1 MSFTTS
7 SSSVTLPVG
16 EDVQQDGTCTPE
28 PQNGCSELS
37 LTAPARAYL
46 SSRNSSSNTL
56 VVTDT
61 TYTRH
66 RASPSSSSSTDV
78 DLDDDDD
85 EEEDNELAVPSKRG
99 TRAYRYLRWNFGSVY
114 RRVFTLAFLGNI
126 AALALVVVRSLIGG
140 PSSSSSR
147 LTPGT
152 CATAVSS
159 NILAALFIRNEHT
172 VNALFRALALLPA
185 SRTPLAVRRAFAKIY
200 SYGGIHS
207 GCGVASLFWF
217 VTFLVVLTRDTPAN
231 PGAIRAYILLDSYL
245 ICALLA
251 AIIGFAHPRARVLL
265 HNWFEGTHRF
275 LGWSVILLFW
285 ALVMM
290 LAEDGRR
297 SSSSSSS
304 SSSSGGGDS
313 AAEVPYA
320 AQLVATPSF
329 WMLIATT
336 LLVAYPWT
344 RLRLRDVEAEA
355 MSDHVVKL
363 NFNYADVHYGQAVRL
378 TDAPLRE
385 THAFAVIPNPA
396 APSSSTAANND
407 DDVEKALSREGGGG
421 GGGGGALSN
430 AGKKGFSVLVSN
442 AGDWTAKIIKDP
454 PKKIWTRGVPQ
465 YGVLRVAGLFE
476 PCIVMATG
484 SGIGP
489 CLSLF
494 VQRPEHPVRI
504 VWSAQRPAET
514 YGQAVI
520 DALYRADPGAVIID
534 TQKTGRPDLVAVA
547 YRIWDGSR
555 RRALGLAQDDETK
568 AKTTTTMT
576 TNTMQTTMT
585 TTTTTTTR
593 SGRRTGPCEAVVIIS
608 NQKVT
613 RKVVYGLESRGIPAY
628 GAIFDS

>member
-1 MSFTTS
+1 MSFRT

-16 EDVQQDGTCTPE
+16 EDVEQDHTSMTRGNEHTSGHNVTP
-28 PQNGCSELS
+28 
-37 LTAPARAYL
+37 PARAFLL
-46 SSRNSSSNTL
+46 SQNSSSRTL
-56 VVTDT
+56 VARESTNQSHET
-61 TYTRH
+61 SWTI
-66 RASPSSSSSTDV
+66 ASSTDV
-78 DLDDDDD
+78 DDD
-85 EEEDNELAVPSKRG
+85 EDDEDGVVVPSKKG
-99 TRAYRYLRWNFGSVY
+99 TRTYRYLRWNFGSVY
-114 RRVFTLAFLGNI
+114 RRIFTLAFIGNM
-126 AALALVVVRSLIGG
+126 AALVLVVVRSLLGG
-140 PSSSSSR
+140 PSSR

-152 CATAVSS
+152 CATAVSA
-159 NILAALFIRNEHT
+159 NLLAALFIRNEHT
-172 VNALFRALALLPA
+172 VNAMFKVFVLFPA
-185 SRTPLAVRRAFAKIY
+185 ARTPLAIRRALAKVY

-207 GCGVASLFWF
+207 GCGVASFFWF
-217 VTFLVVLTRDTPAN
+217 VAFLVVITGDFAN
-231 PGAIRAYILLDSYL
+231 PNAVRAYILLDSYL

-290 LAEDGRR
+290 LAED
-297 SSSSSSS
+297 SSSN
-304 SSSSGGGDS
+304 S
-313 AAEVPYA
+313 AAAVPYA
-320 AQLVATPSF
+320 AALVATPSF
-329 WMLIATT
+329 WMLIAIT

-363 NFNYADVHYGQAVRL
+363 NFDYADVHYGQAVRL

-396 APSSSTAANND
+396 APRTA
-407 DDVEKALSREGGGG
+407 DDVEKARQG
-421 GGGGGALSN
+421 LSN

-442 AGDWTAKIIKDP
+442 AGDWTDKIIRNP
-454 PKKIWTRGVPQ
+454 PKKMWTRGVPQ
-465 YGVLRVAGLFE
+465 YGVLRVASLFE
-476 PCIVMATG
+476 PCIVVATG

-494 VQRPEHPVRI
+494 VQKPDHPVRI
-504 VWSAQRPAET
+504 VWSTQRPAET

-520 DALYRADPGAVIID
+520 DTLYRADPDAVIID
-534 TQKTGRPDLVAVA
+534 TKKTGRPDLVAIT
-547 YRIWDGSR
+547 YRIWETSR
-555 RRALGLAQDDETK
+555 RRALGLAQNEGGVAAAAAAV
-568 AKTTTTMT
+568 AK
-576 TNTMQTTMT
+576 N
-585 TTTTTTTR
+585 
-593 SGRRTGPCEAVVIIS
+593 TGPCEAVVIIS

>member
-1 MSFTTS
+1 MSFTT

-16 EDVQQDGTCTPE
+16 EGLEQDHTRMTGGNEHSPGHSVTP
-28 PQNGCSELS
+28 
-37 LTAPARAYL
+37 PARAFLL
-46 SSRNSSSNTL
+46 SHNSSSRTL
-56 VVTDT
+56 VVPET
-61 TYTRH
+61 TN
-66 RASPSSSSSTDV
+66 PSDETSWATASSTVVGDENE
-78 DLDDDDD
+78 DD
-85 EEEDNELAVPSKRG
+85 EEEDGVAVPSKKG

-114 RRVFTLAFLGNI
+114 RRIFTLAFLGNM
-126 AALALVVVRSLIGG
+126 AALVLVVVRSLLGG
-140 PSSSSSR
+140 PSSR

-152 CATAVSS
+152 CATAVSA
-159 NILAALFIRNEHT
+159 NILAALVIRNEHT
-172 VNALFRALALLPA
+172 VNAMFGVLALFPA
-185 SRTPLAVRRAFAKIY
+185 ATPLAVRRAVAKVY

-217 VTFLVVLTRDTPAN
+217 VAFLVVLTGDLADPD
-231 PGAIRAYILLDSYL
+231 AIRAYILLDSYL

-290 LAEDGRR
+290 LAED
-297 SSSSSSS
+297 
-304 SSSSGGGDS
+304 SSGG
-313 AAEVPYA
+313 VPYA
-320 AQLVATPSF
+320 AALIATPSF
-329 WMLIATT
+329 WMLIAIT

-344 RLRLRDVEAEA
+344 RLRLRDVEAEP

-363 NFNYADVHYGQAVRL
+363 NFDYADVHYGQAVRL

-396 APSSSTAANND
+396 AAAGD
-407 DDVEKALSREGGGG
+407 DDGGDNGDKAPRG
-421 GGGGGALSN
+421 LSN
-430 AGKKGFSVLVSN
+430 AGKRGFSVLVSN
-442 AGDWTAKIIKDP
+442 AGDWTDKIIRNP
-454 PKKIWTRGVPQ
+454 PRKMWTRGVPQ
-465 YGVLRVAGLFE
+465 FGVLRVAGLFE
-476 PCIVMATG
+476 PCIVVATG

-494 VQRPEHPVRI
+494 VQKPDHPVRI

-514 YGQAVI
+514 YGQAVV
-520 DALYRADPGAVIID
+520 DALYRADPDAVVID
-534 TQKTGRPDLVAVA
+534 TKKTGGRPDLVAIA
-547 YRIWDGSR
+547 YRIWEASR
-555 RRALGLAQDDETK
+555 RRALGLAQDEGGAAAA
-568 AKTTTTMT
+568 AKKTAKK
-576 TNTMQTTMT
+576 
-585 TTTTTTTR
+585 
-593 SGRRTGPCEAVVIIS
+593 TGPCEAVVIIS

>member
-7 SSSVTLPVG
+7 SSLTLPVG
-16 EDVQQDGTCTPE
+16 EDVKQDHTNMAGGNEHGSECNVTP
-28 PQNGCSELS
+28 
-37 LTAPARAYL
+37 PARAFLLTHNL
-46 SSRNSSSNTL
+46 SSRTL
-56 VVTDT
+56 VVSET
-61 TYTRH
+61 TSQSHER
-66 RASPSSSSSTDV
+66 PSTTASSTDV
-78 DLDDDDD
+78 GDDDDNDDGGDDDNDDDD
-85 EEEDNELAVPSKRG
+85 EDGDGVAIPSKKG

-114 RRVFTLAFLGNI
+114 RRIFTLAFLGNI
-126 AALALVVVRSLIGG
+126 AALVVVVVRSLIGG
-140 PSSSSSR
+140 PSSR

-152 CATAVSS
+152 CATAVSA
-159 NILAALFIRNEHT
+159 NILAALLIRNEHT
-172 VNALFRALALLPA
+172 VNAMFKVFFLFPA
-185 SRTPLAVRRAFAKIY
+185 AGTPLAVRRAIAKIY

-207 GCGVASLFWF
+207 GCGVASFFWF
-217 VTFLVVLTRDTPAN
+217 VAFLVVLTGDFAN
-231 PGAIRAYILLDSYL
+231 PPNAIRAYILLDSYL

-290 LAEDGRR
+290 LAEDD

-304 SSSSGGGDS
+304 SAPG
-313 AAEVPYA
+313 VPYA
-320 AQLVATPSF
+320 AALVATPSF
-329 WMLIATT
+329 WMLIAIT

-344 RLRLRDVEAEA
+344 RLRLRDVEAEP

-363 NFNYADVHYGQAVRL
+363 NFDYADVHYGQAVRL

-396 APSSSTAANND
+396 APRTAD
-407 DDVEKALSREGGGG
+407 DAEKARSG
-421 GGGGGALSN
+421 LSN

-442 AGDWTAKIIKDP
+442 AGDWTDKIIRNP
-454 PKKIWTRGVPQ
+454 PKKMWTRGVPQ

-476 PCIVMATG
+476 PCIVVATG

-494 VQRPEHPVRI
+494 VQKPDHPVRI
-504 VWSAQRPAET
+504 VWSTQRPVET
-514 YGQAVI
+514 YGQSVI
-520 DALYRADPGAVIID
+520 DALYRADPEAVIID
-534 TQKTGRPDLVAVA
+534 TRKTGRPDLVAIT
-547 YRIWDGSR
+547 YRIWEASR
-555 RRALGLAQDDETK
+555 RRSRPALGLAQGEGGDAAAAAARGK
-568 AKTTTTMT
+568 K
-576 TNTMQTTMT
+576 
-585 TTTTTTTR
+585 
-593 SGRRTGPCEAVVIIS
+593 TGPCEAVVIIS

>member
-1 MSFTTS
+1 MSFTT

-16 EDVQQDGTCTPE
+16 EDIEQDHTSLTGGNEQT
-28 PQNGCSELS
+28 SECNV
-37 LTAPARAYL
+37 TAPARAFL
-46 SSRNSSSNTL
+46 LSHKSSSRTL
-56 VVTDT
+56 VAPESTNRDHETSWT
-61 TYTRH
+61 T
-66 RASPSSSSSTDV
+66 ASSTDV
-78 DLDDDDD
+78 GDDDND
-85 EEEDNELAVPSKRG
+85 EDGVVVPSKKG

-114 RRVFTLAFLGNI
+114 RRIFTLAFLGNM
-126 AALALVVVRSLIGG
+126 AALVLVVVRSLLGG
-140 PSSSSSR
+140 PSSR

-152 CATAVSS
+152 CATAVSA

-172 VNALFRALALLPA
+172 VNAMFRVFVLFPA
-185 SRTPLAVRRAFAKIY
+185 ARTPLAIRRALAKVY

-207 GCGVASLFWF
+207 GCGVASFFWF
-217 VTFLVVLTRDTPAN
+217 VAFLVVITGDFAN
-231 PGAIRAYILLDSYL
+231 PNAVRAYILFDSYL

-290 LAEDGRR
+290 LAED
-297 SSSSSSS
+297 SSSNSTA
-304 SSSSGGGDS
+304 G
-313 AAEVPYA
+313 VPYA
-320 AQLVATPSF
+320 AALVATPSF
-329 WMLIATT
+329 WMLIAIT

-363 NFNYADVHYGQAVRL
+363 NFDYANVHYGQAVRL

-396 APSSSTAANND
+396 APRTAD
-407 DDVEKALSREGGGG
+407 DAEKAQQG
-421 GGGGGALSN
+421 LSN
-430 AGKKGFSVLVSN
+430 VGKRGFSVLVSN
-442 AGDWTAKIIKDP
+442 AGDWTDKIIRNP
-454 PKKIWTRGVPQ
+454 PKKMWTRGVPQ
-465 YGVLRVAGLFE
+465 YGVLRVAGMFE
-476 PCIVMATG
+476 PCIVVATG

-494 VQRPEHPVRI
+494 VQKPDHPVRI
-504 VWSAQRPAET
+504 VWSTQRPAET

-520 DALYRADPGAVIID
+520 DTLYRADPDAVIID
-534 TQKTGRPDLVAVA
+534 TKKTGRPDLVAIT
-547 YRIWDGSR
+547 YRIWEASR
-555 RRALGLAQDDETK
+555 RRALGLAQGEGSVATGAAVARK
-568 AKTTTTMT
+568 
-576 TNTMQTTMT
+576 
-585 TTTTTTTR
+585 
-593 SGRRTGPCEAVVIIS
+593 TGPCEAVVIIS

>member
-1 MSFTTS
+1 MSFITS

-16 EDVQQDGTCTPE
+16 DDVQQDGTCTPE
-28 PQNGCSELS
+28 PQNGSSELS
-37 LTAPARAYL
+37 LTAPTRAYL

-56 VVTDT
+56 VVTET

-85 EEEDNELAVPSKRG
+85 EDNELAVPSKRG

-126 AALALVVVRSLIGG
+126 AALALVIVRSLIGG
-140 PSSSSSR
+140 GGEPSSSR

-172 VNALFRALALLPA
+172 VNVLFRALALLPA

-217 VTFLVVLTRDTPAN
+217 VTFLVVLTRDTAAN

-245 ICALLA
+245 ICTLLA

-297 SSSSSSS
+297 SSSSSSN
-304 SSSSGGGDS
+304 GG
-313 AAEVPYA
+313 AAEVSYA
-320 AQLVATPSF
+320 AQLVSTPSF

-396 APSSSTAANND
+396 APSSSTADND
-407 DDVEKALSREGGGG
+407 DEDVEKALSRGGGG
-421 GGGGGALSN
+421 GGGLSN

-442 AGDWTAKIIKDP
+442 AGDWTAKIIKNP

-520 DALYRADPGAVIID
+520 DALYRADPEAVIID

-547 YRIWDGSR
+547 YRIWEGSR

-568 AKTTTTMT
+568 KTTTTTTTTTMMT
-576 TNTMQTTMT
+576 KTMQ
-585 TTTTTTTR
+585 TTTTTTR

>member
-7 SSSVTLPVG
+7 SSVTLPVPVVENVHHDLQIKTG
-16 EDVQQDGTCTPE
+16 DE
-28 PQNGCSELS
+28 NNSELT
-37 LTAPARAYL
+37 LTPPTKVFFPP
-46 SSRNSSSNTL
+46 SSNSSTHTL
-56 VVTDT
+56 VVTDGAPSQPPT
-61 TYTRH
+61 PP
-66 RASPSSSSSTDV
+66 ASSSSV
-78 DLDDDDD
+78 DDTDD
-85 EEEDNELAVPSKRG
+85 EDDEIPVPSKKG
-99 TRAYRYLRWNFGSVY
+99 TRPYRYLRWNFGSVY
-114 RRVFTLAFLGNI
+114 RRIFSLAFFGNI
-126 AALALVVVRSLIGG
+126 AALIFVIIRSLIGG
-140 PSSSSSR
+140 IP
-147 LTPGT
+147 LTPQT
-152 CATAVSS
+152 CATAVSA

-172 VNALFRALALLPA
+172 VNALFKLFVLFPSAKAPLRIR
-185 SRTPLAVRRAFAKIY
+185 RTFAKIY

-207 GCGVASLFWF
+207 GCGVASFFWF
-217 VTFLVVLTRDTPAN
+217 VAFLVVLTAQLKN
-231 PGAIRAYILLDSYL
+231 PSNAVRAYILLDSYL

-275 LGWSVILLFW
+275 LGWSVIVFFW
-285 ALVMM
+285 ALVLM
-290 LAEDGRR
+290 LAAD
-297 SSSSSSS
+297 
-304 SSSSGGGDS
+304 DS
-313 AAEVPYA
+313 TTAGTPYA
-320 AQLVATPSF
+320 VSLILTPSF
-329 WMLIATT
+329 WMLIVIT

-396 APSSSTAANND
+396 APSTD
-407 DDVEKALSREGGGG
+407 IEKAQSTGG
-421 GGGGGALSN
+421 LSN

-442 AGDWTAKIIKDP
+442 AGDWTNKIIKNP

-476 PCIVMATG
+476 PCIVIATG

-494 VQRPEHPVRI
+494 VQRPDHPVRI
-504 VWSAQRPAET
+504 IWSTQRPAET
-514 YGQAVI
+514 YGQGVI
-520 DALYRADPGAVIID
+520 DALYRADPDAVIID
-534 TQKTGRPDLVAVA
+534 TKKTGRPDLVAIT
-547 YRIWDGSR
+547 YRIWESSR
-555 RRALGLAQDDETK
+555 RQALGLAQNEGVVTTK
-568 AKTTTTMT
+568 
-576 TNTMQTTMT
+576 TNKNKM
-585 TTTTTTTR
+585 
-593 SGRRTGPCEAVVIIS
+593 GPCEAVVIIS

>member
-1 MSFTTS
+1 MSFTT

-16 EDVQQDGTCTPE
+16 EDVELEQTSMTSNE
-28 PQNGCSELS
+28 CSSESS
-37 LTAPARAYL
+37 LTPPTRAL
-46 SSRNSSSNTL
+46 LLSRNSSSRTL
-56 VVTDT
+56 VVPDESADPSHQTCST
-61 TYTRH
+61 T
-66 RASPSSSSSTDV
+66 ASSTDG
-78 DLDDDDD
+78 DDDD
-85 EEEDNELAVPSKRG
+85 EDDEDAITVPSKKG

-114 RRVFTLAFLGNI
+114 RRIFTVAFLGNI
-126 AALALVVVRSLIGG
+126 AALIFVVIRSLIGG
-140 PSSSSSR
+140 PSSR
-147 LTPGT
+147 LTPET
-152 CATAVSS
+152 CATAVSA

-172 VNALFRALALLPA
+172 VNAMFKVFVLLPA
-185 SRTPLAVRRAFAKIY
+185 KTPLAVRRAFAKIY

-207 GCGVASLFWF
+207 GCGVASFFWF
-217 VTFLVVLTRDTPAN
+217 VAFLVVLTGDFEN
-231 PGAIRAYILLDSYL
+231 PNAIRAYILLDSYL
-245 ICALLA
+245 ICTLLA

-290 LAEDGRR
+290 LAED
-297 SSSSSSS
+297 SSSTA
-304 SSSSGGGDS
+304 GI
-313 AAEVPYA
+313 PYA
-320 AQLVATPSF
+320 ASLVMTPSF
-329 WMLIATT
+329 WMLIVIT

-355 MSDHVVKL
+355 MSSHVVKL

-396 APSSSTAANND
+396 APSTAD
-407 DDVEKALSREGGGG
+407 DAEKAQQG
-421 GGGGGALSN
+421 LSN
-430 AGKKGFSVLVSN
+430 AGEKGFSVLVSN
-442 AGDWTAKIIKDP
+442 AGDWTDKIIKNP

-476 PCIVMATG
+476 PCIVIATG

-494 VQRPEHPVRI
+494 VQRPDHPVRI
-504 VWSAQRPAET
+504 IWSTQRPVET

-520 DALYRADPGAVIID
+520 DTLYKADPNAVIID
-534 TQKTGRPDLVAVA
+534 TKKTGRPDLVAIT
-547 YRIWDGSR
+547 YRIWETSR
-555 RRALGLAQDDETK
+555 RQALGLAQNEGVATTK
-568 AKTTTTMT
+568 RM
-576 TNTMQTTMT
+576 
-585 TTTTTTTR
+585 
-593 SGRRTGPCEAVVIIS
+593 GPCEAVVIIS